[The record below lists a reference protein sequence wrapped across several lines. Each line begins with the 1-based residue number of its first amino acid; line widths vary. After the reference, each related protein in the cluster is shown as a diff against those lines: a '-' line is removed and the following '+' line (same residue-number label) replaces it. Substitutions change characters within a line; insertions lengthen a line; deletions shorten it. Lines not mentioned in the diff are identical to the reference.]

1 MGRDGESLMSIVTVL
16 RELGLLKENGELD
29 PDAVKDLCTAFV
41 DAYMDNCPEC
51 LDQDPEFWMLT
62 SEQRVI
68 HVVAYALSLYL
79 KRSVSPLT
87 VASVVKV
94 TKESINACREAFERA
109 GFGW

>member
-1 MGRDGESLMSIVTVL
+1 MSVVTVL
-16 RELGLLKENGELD
+16 RDLGLLKENGELD
-29 PDAVKDLCTAFV
+29 PDAVRDLCSAFV

-51 LDQDPEFWMLT
+51 LDQDPEFWVLT

-68 HVVAYALSLYL
+68 HIVAYALTLYL
-79 KRSVSPLT
+79 KRNVSPLA

-109 GFGW
+109 GFRW